1 MQHSAAVCQLDPAQN
16 GSVGAFTTP
25 AGDTAAAELRASG
38 PAPAPAFSLVR
49 GQDQDV
55 LHTASRR
62 CEPRDWLVALDWMIF
77 EAKLHPKANRTT
89 ARVAMDLSSRMDYR
103 RGIVLYRLVET
114 AATLELDVATV
125 KRHVSYL
132 REMGALVWL
141 QHGSKRNL
149 RLPGRK
155 YTATATV
162 YGAVVPPAYDAAKG
176 YRLRGEGYEAKVI
189 GRTEAARQRAV
200 DEGVDN
206 SRAKKAGRRLAPPS
220 RGGSHDV
227 PVAEVGGNEKA
238 TRGARASKITPP
250 RKSTLGHT
258 VTARLYQAADRL
270 ARTLRPLHTW
280 TQRARISELSWVL
293 VDKLAEGATEE
304 QVDVWLREISP
315 SVTTGFDWRPS
326 RPHAYIA
333 SQLVQERELR
343 RGDEQ
348 LQQDWAAATA
358 PNAQFAAAVQETR
371 TRQSTDE
378 DVEDVGGLEG
388 LDAETRD
395 QMRID
400 AWSAYQYDKNPE
412 LVLATYEVLGPVA
425 AAALYGEELVDGCL
439 RLRANA
445 NNPHI
450 RYH

>member
-16 GSVGAFTTP
+16 GGVDAFTTP
-25 AGDTAAAELRASG
+25 PGDTAGANLPVAG
-38 PAPAPAFSLVR
+38 PDSATRFDLVR
-49 GQDQDV
+49 GQDQEV

-114 AATLELDVATV
+114 ASTLELDVATV

-162 YGAVVPPAYDAAKG
+162 YGAVVPPAYDVAKG
-176 YRLRGEGYEAKVI
+176 YRLRGQGYEAKVI
-189 GRTEAARQRAV
+189 GRTEAARKRAV

-206 SRAKKAGRRLAPPS
+206 SRAQKAGRRLAPPS
-220 RGGSHDV
+220 RGGSHHV
-227 PVAEVGGNEKA
+227 PADEVGGIGKA
-238 TRGARASKITPP
+238 TRSARASKITPP
-250 RKSTLGHT
+250 KKSTLGHT

-270 ARTLRPLHTW
+270 ARTLRPLHNW

-315 SVTTGFDWRPS
+315 SVTTGFDWRPA

-333 SQLVQERELR
+333 SQLLLEREL
-343 RGDEQ
+343 GLADAQ
-348 LQQDWAAATA
+348 LQQAWAAAA
-358 PNAQFAAAVQETR
+358 EPNADFAAAVQETR
-371 TRQSTDE
+371 MQQNSGEEADGC
-378 DVEDVGGLEG
+378 GGLED
-388 LDAETRD
+388 LDPETRT
-395 QMRID
+395 QMRLE
-400 AWSAYQYDKNPE
+400 AWSAYKYDKNPE
-412 LVLATYEVLGPVA
+412 LVLATYELAGPA
-425 AAALYGEELVDGCL
+425 AAASLYGRELVDRCL
-439 RLRANA
+439 TLRANA
-445 NNPHI
+445 NNPRIHL
-450 RYH
+450 H